1 MSEHETEPT
10 AEGVDVFVH
19 LPLPMY
25 RRLRLAAEAER
36 STLAQV
42 VRAAVEQYLCAPK
55 GGGA

>member
-25 RRLRLAAEAER
+25 RRLRLTAEAER
-36 STLAQV
+36 HTLAQV
-42 VRAAVEQYLCAPK
+42 VRATLDRYLPREDQS
-55 GGGA
+55 